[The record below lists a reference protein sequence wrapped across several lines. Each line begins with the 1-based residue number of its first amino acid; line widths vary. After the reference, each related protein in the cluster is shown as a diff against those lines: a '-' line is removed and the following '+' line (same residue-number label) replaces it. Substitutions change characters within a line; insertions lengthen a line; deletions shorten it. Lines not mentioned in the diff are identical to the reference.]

1 MISAAN
7 EEQMEEQNRI
17 GAEYSPHLAEQNADA
32 KQDHEEHN
40 KEQKKD
46 EEHNEQH
53 KEQNLDDPS
62 VSVRAIATSW
72 SRTH

>member
-32 KQDHEEHN
+32 KQDHEE
-40 KEQKKD
+40 QKKA